1 LRDVASTHDPRL
13 ELLDHRDRAY
23 VEELGEDEREVVV
36 STLARYRRP
45 DRLREGDQLPALAAL
60 TLEDG
65 TRVELRDLALERPLL
80 LVFGSFT

>member
-23 VEELGEDEREVVV
+23 VEELREEEREAVV

-45 DRLREGDQLPALAAL
+45 DRLCEGDQLPALAAGS
-60 TLEDG
+60 LEDG
-65 TRVELRDLALERPLL
+65 TRVELRDLAIERPLL

>member
-13 ELLDHRDRAY
+13 ELLDQRDRAY
-23 VEELGEDEREVVV
+23 VEELGGEEREVVV
-36 STLARYRRP
+36 STLARYRRL

-65 TRVELRDLALERPLL
+65 TRVELRYLALERPLL

>member
-1 LRDVASTHDPRL
+1 VTWPQRTIRVSSCSTSAIEP
-13 ELLDHRDRAY
+13 Y
-23 VEELGEDEREVVV
+23 VEELGEEKREVVA
-36 STLARYRRP
+36 STLARYRHP

-80 LVFGSFT
+80 LIFGSFT